1 MTKHELENLIQK
13 AAQAYYS
20 GEPIMSDRR
29 FDQYVEWL
37 RAIDPNSE
45 VLKKTGWGYTPKVNA
60 NKVEHIHGGMGSIDL
75 KPRSIE
81 DIPED
86 FKSRVR
92 ITPKLDGLSGVMHFR
107 DGVFVRGLTR
117 GNGIVGIDKTDKF
130 NALIDRYGGTSVPKG
145 VDCEIRGEFV
155 ISNNNWSEML
165 ANGTE
170 KKNARNAASG
180 IVNADRIIEDF
191 KYLDFVPYKF
201 IYLRPLPFVFP
212 NGEIGRIQEWLPG
225 FPKIEYNYFDDSYTE
240 NDLLNCYINW
250 RQTWPCDG
258 VVITQYD
265 VDIDAASISHREC
278 AYKFDTL
285 KKETVVTG
293 IKWQQSRLNVFKPVA
308 TLEPIELGGSTIQ
321 NVTCHN
327 AATVENNH
335 IVPGTKVLI
344 LKSGD
349 VIPYIE
355 EVVETNNDT
364 PLDFPSICPCCGKP
378 LVRKGVDIVCENN
391 NCPNLDEQS
400 LLVWVNNIG
409 IVDGFGGI
417 LLKKYFDRFNV
428 RSIND
433 VYALDLTKL
442 QLSLV
447 NEGVT
452 SVKFYE
458 IIKNLQQAIIPLK
471 NALLGLNIPRLGEVS
486 SEKLSK
492 DINFIKMIK
501 DLIDSNFDEHQFED
515 NRFTYY
521 DYMYNV
527 VGDATANSILDHFD
541 RLSNLRYLAGRINA
555 NPENKV
561 ETTMTVCI
569 TGSIPGYSRKDFV
582 SLHKSK
588 GNDVKDDVTKKVSYL
603 ITNTPTTSTSKNKKA
618 DELGIPKLTV
628 AEFMQKF
635 SIN

>member
-1 MTKHELENLIQK
+1 MTKHELENLIQR
-13 AAQAYYS
+13 AAQSYYS
-20 GEPIMSDRR
+20 GNAIMSDKR
-29 FDQYVEWL
+29 FDRYVEWL
-37 RAIDPNSE
+37 RAIDPDSE
-45 VLKKTGWGYTPKVNA
+45 ILKKTGWGYTPKSDS
-60 NKVEHIHGGMGSIDL
+60 NKVEHLHGGMGSIDL
-75 KPRSIE
+75 KPRSML
-81 DIPED
+81 DIPEGLR
-86 FKSRVR
+86 SRVR

-107 DGVFVRGLTR
+107 DVVFVRGLTR
-117 GNGIVGIDKTDKF
+117 CNGIVGIDKTDKF
-130 NALIDRYGGTSVPKG
+130 KALIDRYGGTSVPKG

-180 IVNADRIIEDF
+180 IINADGIIEDF

-201 IYLRPLPFVFP
+201 IYLRHLPFVFP

-225 FPKIEYNYFDDSYTE
+225 FPKIDYKYFDGSYTE
-240 NDLLNCYINW
+240 EDLLSCYINW
-250 RQTWPCDG
+250 KQIWPCDG

-265 VDIDAASISHREC
+265 VDIDDASISHREC

-285 KKETVVTG
+285 KKETTVTG

-308 TLEPIELGGSTIQ
+308 TLKPIELGGSTIQ

-355 EVVETNNDT
+355 EVVETNNGT

-391 NCPNLDEQS
+391 SCPNLDEQS

-409 IVDGFGGI
+409 IVDGFGDI

-428 RSIND
+428 RSIDD
-433 VYALDLTKL
+433 VYALDLNKL

-452 SVKFYE
+452 SVRFYE
-458 IIKNLQQAIIPLK
+458 IIKNLQRAIIPLK
-471 NALLGLNIPRLGEVS
+471 NALIGLNIPRLGEVS

-501 DLIDSNFDEHQFED
+501 DLIDSNFDEHQFEA

-521 DYMYNV
+521 DYMYNI
-527 VGDATANSILDHFD
+527 VGDATTNSILDHFD
-541 RLSNLRYLAGRINA
+541 RLSNLRYLAGRITA
-555 NPENKV
+555 KPENKV

-569 TGSIPGYSRKDFV
+569 TGSIPGYSRKDFI
-582 SLHKSK
+582 SLLKSK
-588 GNDVKDDVTKKVSYL
+588 GIDVKDDVTKKVSYL